1 RFLPATI
8 AAAVNLGLVDN
19 PSVTAAMYGID
30 VNYLQV
36 KINEG
41 ALLPTVTV
49 QAGITQQF
57 QQTLTVFRTTTASAI
72 ATASVP
78 I

>member
-1 RFLPATI
+1 MF
-8 AAAVNLGLVDN
+8 
-19 PSVTAAMYGID
+19 GID

-41 ALLPTVTV
+41 ALLPTLTV
-49 QAGITQQF
+49 QAGITQSY

-78 I
+78 IYQGGAEYALIRQSKENLRSSA